1 MPYCENCGF
10 ELTSLFCEYC
20 GSVST
25 LNIPNSLSNDDSI
38 AGLLTAVIKNGK
50 PLLFSELLALT
61 NSRDRTFRIFSQL
74 EKTNNFLL
82 VKQAQDFLIS
92 LNAFEENLSE
102 SFDWLKVQGKIAL
115 LKDLLELFPLS
126 LDDINSIFPVQVT
139 IDEFQ
144 TILGKNYQLTL
155 TKQGKY
161 ISKKK

>member
-82 VKQAQDFLIS
+82 VKQTQDFLIS
-92 LNAFEENLSE
+92 LNTTQKNQLDN
-102 SFDWLKVQGKIAL
+102 FDWLKVQEKITI
-115 LKDLLELFPLS
+115 LKDLLELFSLS
-126 LDDINSIFPVQVT
+126 LDEINSIFPVQVT

-155 TKQGKY
+155 TKQGKL